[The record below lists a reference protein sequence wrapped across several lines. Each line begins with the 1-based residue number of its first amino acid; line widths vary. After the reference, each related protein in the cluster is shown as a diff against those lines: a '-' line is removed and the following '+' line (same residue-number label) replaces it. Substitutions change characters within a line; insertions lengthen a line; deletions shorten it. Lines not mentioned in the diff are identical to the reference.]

1 MTPLFGP
8 KSGAEWHHSALDNA
22 FVFLL
27 VVVCKLSPED
37 AKKYSMHSFR
47 IYLASALYAAGCPND
62 RIQAILRWKS
72 VEALLIYAR
81 LNDDE
86 RNMWVGRAQQATV
99 DSRVSAHLPVVDA
112 AAVAARLLDI
122 TEVPEAEEA

>member
-1 MTPLFGP
+1 MLG
-8 KSGAEWHHSALDNA
+8 SERDC
-22 FVFLL
+22 LL
-27 VVVCKLSPED
+27 V
-37 AKKYSMHSFR
+37 
-47 IYLASALYAAGCPND
+47 ISANAAGCPND

-122 TEVPEAEEA
+122 TEAPDEEEA